1 MVSPNCAS
9 PSSFGRLTKAQEA
22 VVRRFVSGRAVHDL
36 GAGDFFLSRCLID
49 LGARKVFAI
58 ERTAQ
63 HGGILEYGTPYED
76 VYVVNASFRG
86 LGQVVRHGRRAGE
99 PLAEA
104 FRAPAVALVSWPS
117 AEDSKFKSHSDYS
130 ILGYVRRAR
139 VVVYLGSNL
148 DGTMCGSRKL
158 YEHLARR
165 EVLAHEPGRR
175 NTLIVYGRLLPR
187 GRGRELLPE
196 EQAGIDSS
204 QTYRY
209 RDVYGD
215 VKDSDLGIS

>member
-1 MVSPNCAS
+1 MSLHCAS
-9 PSSFGRLTKAQEA
+9 PASYGRLSPAQ
-22 VVRRFVSGRAVHDL
+22 VSIVRRVVQGQTVHDL
-36 GAGDFFLSRCLID
+36 GAGDFLLSRCLID

-63 HGGILEYGTPYED
+63 QGGILEYGTPYEG
-76 VYVVNASFRG
+76 VYVVKASFRG
-86 LGQVVRHGRRAGE
+86 LGQVVRHGRRAKE
-99 PLAEA
+99 PLSEA

-117 AEDSKFKSHSDYS
+117 AEDSKFTSHSDYS

-139 VVVYLGSNL
+139 TVIYLGSNL

-165 EVLAHEPGRR
+165 EVLAHEPARR
-175 NTLIVYGRLLPR
+175 NTLIVYGRLLPL

-196 EQAGIDSS
+196 EQAGLDGSR
-204 QTYRY
+204 TYRY
-209 RDVYGD
+209 RDVYGP
-215 VKDSDLGIS
+215 VKDSELGL